1 MNKKVITL
9 TKIFLKTS
17 FQGMEFQK
25 QKSKNNKN
33 IGYIILYG
41 ILFLYLAGLIGI
53 MSYGMIHML
62 ASIGQ
67 EKVFLGLFFLVLVAF
82 MLIQNIFSSL
92 NVLYFAKDIEYLL
105 PLPIKPREMVQA
117 KLNTILITE
126 YIMEL
131 IIGITPLIIYGIL
144 TGAGILYYFAMIII
158 LLVFPILP
166 VLISTLIIMII
177 MAFSKL
183 TKNRDKFQLITSLIA
198 IVFIVG
204 IQFAIGGKD
213 YSEEQMVQQLL
224 KANGM
229 VEMITPY
236 FVTIDPAIQALTASN
251 WLGAFIEI
259 IKIIAISAGA
269 YIIFLLAGTKLYL
282 KGAVGSLVGASK
294 KVKKLKEKNAYRKNK
309 VGISYVKKELKI
321 LIRNPIYFMQCVL
334 PALLIPVVFIIA
346 GLSGFMSQEGNVEL
360 NTLKAQIQP
369 FLENPITICVL
380 LCILQFFSM
389 MIYVSA
395 TAISRD
401 GKNAIFVKYIPL
413 SLYKQFIYKAI
424 PNIIMSIIAILI
436 TLAVATYIINLPISI
451 NICIFVISFVLSVI
465 QSYLMLLVDLKKPK
479 LEWDTEYAVVKQNM
493 NLMWPA
499 ILGVV
504 NIGIII
510 ALTILFSWLPYWGY
524 SILLFTI
531 TIIILLIL
539 QKYIKRNQVKLFEK
553 IY

>member
-67 EKVFLGLFFLVLVAF
+67 EKVFLGLFFLVLAAF

-424 PNIIMSIIAILI
+424 PNIIMRIIAILV

-531 TIIILLIL
+531 TIIILDTT
-539 QKYIKRNQVKLFEK
+539 K
-553 IY
+553 IYKKKSSKIV

>member
-17 FQGMEFQK
+17 FQSMEFQK

-62 ASIGQ
+62 ASVGQ
-67 EKVFLGLFFLVLVAF
+67 EKVFLGLFFLVLAAF

-144 TGAGILYYFAMIII
+144 TGAGILYYFTMIVI
-158 LLVFPILP
+158 LFVFPILP

-198 IVFIVG
+198 IVLIVG
-204 IQFAIGGKD
+204 IQFAIGGKE
-213 YSEEQMVQQLL
+213 YSEEQMIQQLL

-236 FVTIDPAIQALTASN
+236 FITIDPAIQALTASN
-251 WLGAFIEI
+251 WLGAFIGI
-259 IKIIAISAGA
+259 IKIIAISAGT

-294 KVKKLKEKNAYRKNK
+294 KVKKLKVKSAYRKNK

-334 PALLIPVVFIIA
+334 PALLIPLVFIIA
-346 GLSGFMSQEGNVEL
+346 GLSGFMSQEGNAEL

-369 FLENPITICVL
+369 FLESPITICVL

-424 PNIIMSIIAILI
+424 PNIIMSVIAILV
-436 TLAVATYIINLPISI
+436 TLAAATYIINLPISI
-451 NICIFVISFVLSVI
+451 NICIFVISFVLSII

>member
-25 QKSKNNKN
+25 QKSKN

-67 EKVFLGLFFLVLVAF
+67 EKVFLGLFFLVLAAF

-424 PNIIMSIIAILI
+424 PNIIMSIIAILV

>member
-67 EKVFLGLFFLVLVAF
+67 EKVFLGLFFLVLAAF

-282 KGAVGSLVGASK
+282 KGAYK

-424 PNIIMSIIAILI
+424 PNIIMSIIAILV

>member
-25 QKSKNNKN
+25 KKSKNNKN

-67 EKVFLGLFFLVLVAF
+67 EKVFLGLFFLVLAAF

-424 PNIIMSIIAILI
+424 PNIIMSIIAILV